1 MTLYIINSKSFYCV
15 WNIIN
20 LRILIVAMIEDKMIQ
35 VLGHI
40 KYISTSYHSDYS
52 KEARRKMMINSN
64 SKLGQG

>member
-40 KYISTSYHSDYS
+40 KYFYLHLIIQILH
-52 KEARRKMMINSN
+52 KG
-64 SKLGQG
+64 GQEEDADKF